1 MQTTVKAF
9 GLFFFALLLT
19 VLLTLRFLPWL
30 RRRKMGQT
38 ILEIGPKWH
47 KSKEGTPT
55 MGGAVFLLVVP
66 LTTLFG
72 SFLLPPKRVFALWI
86 TLLFAFLQGAV
97 GVIDDWQKL
106 RNHRNEGLLPWQKI
120 FLQILISGF
129 YLAMLHMAGELET
142 NLLLPFSPYV
152 IPLGP
157 FYYFAAMVLLVG
169 VVNCANLTDGIDGLA
184 ATVALLIGIFFLSEG
199 LMARD
204 TENILLSA
212 SLCGITAGFL
222 FFNFHPAKIFMGDTG
237 SLFLGALT
245 VGCAFLLH
253 APFLILIAG
262 FVYVLEGCSVIL
274 QVLFFKL
281 TGRRLFRMAPLHH
294 HFEKKG
300 WSEPAVVTLFSFLTL
315 ASLILAHF
323 LLPG

>member
-1 MQTTVKAF
+1 MSEAVKA
-9 GLFFFALLLT
+9 LFLFLFALFLT
-19 VLLTLRFLPWL
+19 VFLTWRILPRL

-55 MGGAVFLLVVP
+55 MGGIVFLFTVP
-66 LTTLFG
+66 LTVFCG
-72 SFLLPPKRVFALWI
+72 SFLLPPGRRFALWM

-120 FLQILISGF
+120 FLQTLISGF
-129 YLAMLHMAGELET
+129 YLAMMQMAGELET

-184 ATVALLIGIFFLSEG
+184 ASVALLIGLFFLTEG
-199 LMARD
+199 VLAKNP
-204 TENILLSA
+204 ENILLSS
-212 SLCGITAGFL
+212 SLCGVTAGFL

-237 SLFLGALT
+237 SLFLGALGA
-245 VGCAFLLH
+245 GCAFLLRT
-253 APFLILIAG
+253 PFLILLAG
-262 FVYVLEGCSVIL
+262 LVYVLEGCSVIL
-274 QVLFFKL
+274 QVFFFKL
-281 TGRRLFRMAPLHH
+281 TGKRLFRMAPLHH

-300 WSEPAVVTLFSFLTL
+300 WSEPAIVTLFSLITL
-315 ASLILAHF
+315 ASLALAHF
-323 LLPG
+323 LLPL